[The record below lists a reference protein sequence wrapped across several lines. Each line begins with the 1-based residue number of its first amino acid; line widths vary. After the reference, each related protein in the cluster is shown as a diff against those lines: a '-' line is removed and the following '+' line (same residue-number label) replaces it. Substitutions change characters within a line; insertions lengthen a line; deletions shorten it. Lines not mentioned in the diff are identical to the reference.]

1 MPGFSPSRIADLL
14 AADPYARSLG
24 VELVSVTDDEIVVGL
39 TVLPHHV
46 NFLGVGH
53 GGLVF
58 SLADCAFSL
67 ASNNAGD
74 RAVAIDTH
82 LVLTAAAKPGDLLR
96 ASVVETSRGRTLG
109 TYRVDVSRED
119 GRKVA
124 LFTGTVH
131 ITAFGLSAYSFKSAS
146 LSKTICAD
154 SPTRSSEKQAAS
166 ASSVSATE
174 GSAASSSCSDCPVSH
189 AVIA

>member
-1 MPGFSPSRIADLL
+1 MAGFRQSWVEEMLGS
-14 AADPYARSLG
+14 DPYARSLG
-24 VELVSVTDDEIVVGL
+24 IELVSVTDEEIVVGMVVGESHL
-39 TVLPHHV
+39 

-53 GGLVF
+53 GGMVF

-67 ASNNAGD
+67 ASNSAGD

-82 LVLTAAAKPGDLLR
+82 LVLTAPSKPGDRLT
-96 ASVVETSRGRTLG
+96 AMVSEASRGRTLG

-131 ITAFGLSAYSFKSAS
+131 IM
-146 LSKTICAD
+146 
-154 SPTRSSEKQAAS
+154 PSSE
-166 ASSVSATE
+166 
-174 GSAASSSCSDCPVSH
+174 G
-189 AVIA
+189 

>member
-1 MPGFSPSRIADLL
+1 MPGFSPSRVADLL
-14 AADPYARSLG
+14 AADPYAGSLG
-24 VELVSVTDDEIVVGL
+24 VELVEVSDDEIVVGL
-39 TVLPHHV
+39 TVLPHQV

-131 ITAFGLSAYSFKSAS
+131 ITPP
-146 LSKTICAD
+146 D
-154 SPTRSSEKQAAS
+154 
-166 ASSVSATE
+166 
-174 GSAASSSCSDCPVSH
+174 
-189 AVIA
+189 